1 MTWGYNAAFRGH
13 CCFYSFFK
21 GPFDMQIWADL
32 TKISEEWTSCFR
44 NNWVDNTVISSWI
57 LLITCVFIH
66 VHRFQ
71 SKTKYS
77 PITNCFSNAA
87 QLRQPIENSLVLCH
101 LKTSRLYTGPF
112 MFELDHYLTN
122 VARVKRTYWG
132 WPILFINW
140 SHDVSVTW
148 YS

>member
-21 GPFDMQIWADL
+21 GPFDMQIWANL

-44 NNWVDNTVISSWI
+44 NNWVKNTVISSWI

-66 VHRFQ
+66 EHRFQ

-77 PITNCFSNAA
+77 PITNCDSKSVV
-87 QLRQPIENSLVLCH
+87 IYIYIVLVKHRKGLDFCLYPASILH
-101 LKTSRLYTGPF
+101 DFQIVDDYYFPWLTSHP
-112 MFELDHYLTN
+112 
-122 VARVKRTYWG
+122 
-132 WPILFINW
+132 
-140 SHDVSVTW
+140 
-148 YS
+148 